1 MLLRT
6 IAVPQTVAVHA
17 TVSSVDGRGMCL
29 TLLHVLSQDFAAPSV
44 LKRPRNHVKGFR
56 RL

>member
-6 IAVPQTVAVHA
+6 MAVPQTVAVHS
-17 TVSSVDGRGMCL
+17 TVSSVHGRGRRL
-29 TLLHVLSQDFAAPSV
+29 TMLHFLSQDFAAPPET
-44 LKRPRNHVKGFR
+44 KRPRNHVKGLG